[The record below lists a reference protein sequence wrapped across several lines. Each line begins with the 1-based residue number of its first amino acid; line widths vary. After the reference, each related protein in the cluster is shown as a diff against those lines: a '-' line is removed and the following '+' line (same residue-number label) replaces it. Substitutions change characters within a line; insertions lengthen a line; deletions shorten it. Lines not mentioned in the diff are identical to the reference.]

1 MGLTPSAATA
11 ADLLHVHT
19 LARTMTLKSPKRVV
33 LAFLLCAVFFNV
45 ATLAMDG
52 GAAAPGHAWTPGR
65 HISAM
70 PESGHPAI
78 MDGRFGAPYWRALR
92 PRLVQFL
99 VANFLWDR
107 LLDVGRSSRRR
118 CSGGR

>member
-19 LARTMTLKSPKRVV
+19 LARTITLKSPKRVV

-70 PESGHPAI
+70 PESV
-78 MDGRFGAPYWRALR
+78 RVVTLR
-92 PRLVQFL
+92 LWM
-99 VANFLWDR
+99 VASERHIGGLSAAD
-107 LLDVGRSSRRR
+107 LPMSRQ
-118 CSGGR
+118 